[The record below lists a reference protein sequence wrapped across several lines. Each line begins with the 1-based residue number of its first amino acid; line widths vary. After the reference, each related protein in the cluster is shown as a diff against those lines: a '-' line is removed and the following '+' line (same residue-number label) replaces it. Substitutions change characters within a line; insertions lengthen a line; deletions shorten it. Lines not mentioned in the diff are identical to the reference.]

1 MDELTIAFK
10 IESPPSWLPIGR
22 TAENNWRTVE
32 IDCSYWFNMNA
43 NGEVVLMYKPSCGM
57 SPYPLLTERDG
68 DNIVWR
74 PKSGEL
80 VEGVGRLQAF
90 FEVGTDVIG
99 SSDMISCEVDSSLL
113 GVDPGTDPGQTDL
126 PWALD
131 IIEQIAELSGHY
143 PKIIDGVLY
152 VWDSEIEEWVQFEGG
167 SSDAVLYTAQSLS
180 DSQKAQ
186 ARTNVGAGTYSKPSG
201 GIPKTDLD
209 QAVQT
214 SLGKAD
220 TALQTAPVTSVNN
233 KTGAVTLTASDV
245 GALPSDTPIPAA
257 VTEQTVSGWGFT
269 KNTGTYTKPSG
280 GIPKSDLASDV
291 QTSLGK
297 ADTALQSSDLS
308 SAIDSALAQ
317 AKASGEFDGADGAPG
332 EKGDKGD
339 TGATG
344 PKGDKGDKGD
354 TGPQGEQG
362 LQGSKGDKGD
372 TGATG
377 PQGPKGDTGATGN
390 TGPQGPQGPAGQDG
404 SDYVLTE
411 QDKQEI
417 AGMVD
422 VEAESDYPSIA
433 DIAELWNNVTKLPAG
448 AWEDYAWHQCPEA
461 VRNYLANVDYTGVAY
476 TESSIG
482 TYAPTPAVPATN
494 TKPIGQTV
502 DGVTFY
508 NIRPNSNAPYATA
521 NKSGVLNPL
530 DQVRWINSATSNFR
544 DLGGWPC
551 DGGTVKY
558 GLLYRSG
565 NLNAADED
573 LILNQLGITVEC
585 DLTADGEPAYPDK
598 MRFIG
603 YTSYAMY
610 TLANTGAWQ
619 TNLRGIFDAVKCGDP
634 VVFHCSMG
642 ADRTGTL
649 ACILEGL
656 LGVSQSDIDKDYE
669 LTSFYAE
676 RARNGNYQG
685 GTTDW
690 AHLIA
695 QILALSGDSFRDK
708 CVTFVRSLGFTVAE
722 INEYRHAM
730 IDGDPEDIE
739 APGVT
744 YTVTNTLAGCTTN
757 NHSSSAD
764 GGGVYAATITADSG
778 YTLTGATVS
787 ITMGGTDITASAYS
801 NGTISIANVTGN
813 IVIAITAAAESQ
825 LKELFDPSAAT
836 INQRFSSSGT
846 CSAWDGNFCSDYIA
860 VSGLNASEPWRIHIK
875 DTTDATRFRANTSY
889 ESVLFCKS
897 DKSIMNTNYGR
908 LAVQPIA
915 MSNTLMKH
923 DDSNGGVYIDINQT
937 GDGNYI
943 PSTFFD
949 LSQVAY
955 IRVCMAYSSGTAIPD
970 NATLANI
977 SITADNITN

>member
-1 MDELTIAFK
+1 MADQNKKKYIKYEDTTYIL
-10 IESPPSWLPIGR
+10 EDSRLPDPTGFD
-22 TAENNWRTVE
+22 NKVLGVV
-32 IDCSYWFNMNA
+32 
-43 NGEVVLMYKPSCGM
+43 NGEY
-57 SPYPLLTERDG
+57 
-68 DNIVWR
+68 
-74 PKSGEL
+74 
-80 VEGVGRLQAF
+80 
-90 FEVGTDVIG
+90 
-99 SSDMISCEVDSSLL
+99 
-113 GVDPGTDPGQTDL
+113 
-126 PWALD
+126 ALKQ
-131 IIEQIAELSGHY
+131 E
-143 PKIIDGVLY
+143 
-152 VWDSEIEEWVQFEGG
+152 EGG
-167 SSDAVLYTAQSLS
+167 SGS
-180 DSQKAQ
+180 
-186 ARTNVGAGTYSKPSG
+186 
-201 GIPKTDLD
+201 
-209 QAVQT
+209 
-214 SLGKAD
+214 
-220 TALQTAPVTSVNN
+220 APVTSVNG
-233 KTGAVTLTASDV
+233 KTGAVTLSASDV
-245 GALPSDTPIPAA
+245 GALPDSTVIPTVPTNVSAFTNDAGYLTQHQSLAAYRTASAQDIIDAAQDTAIAA
-257 VTEQTVSGWGFT
+257 
-269 KNTGTYTKPSG
+269 KYTKPAS
-280 GIPKSDLASDV
+280 GIPASDLATEV
-291 QTSLGK
+291 KTSLGK
-297 ADTALQSSDLS
+297 ADTALQSAPVTSVNGKTGAVVLDASDVHALPDSTVIPSAVTEQTVAGWGFTKNTGDYSKPTGGIPASDLAAGVKES
-308 SAIDSALAQ
+308 LNKADTALQSAPVTSVNGQTGDVVIE
-317 AKASGEFDGADGAPG
+317 ASEGTPEPDF
-332 EKGDKGD
+332 
-339 TGATG
+339 
-344 PKGDKGDKGD
+344 
-354 TGPQGEQG
+354 
-362 LQGSKGDKGD
+362 
-372 TGATG
+372 
-377 PQGPKGDTGATGN
+377 
-390 TGPQGPQGPAGQDG
+390 
-404 SDYVLTE
+404 
-411 QDKQEI
+411 
-417 AGMVD
+417 
-422 VEAESDYPSIA
+422 PSIA
-433 DIAELWNNVTKLPAG
+433 DITELWHSVSKLPAG
-448 AWEDYAWHQCPEA
+448 AWEDYSWHQCPEA
-461 VRNYLANVDYTGVAY
+461 VRNYIANVDYDGVAY
-476 TESSIG
+476 TESSVG

-565 NLNAADED
+565 NLAAADED

-669 LTSFYAE
+669 LTSFYSE

-695 QILALSGDSFRDK
+695 QILALKGDTFRDK

-722 INEYRHAM
+722 INAYRRAM

-739 APGVT
+739 APTTT
-744 YTVTNTLAGCTTN
+744 YTVTNTLTGCTTN

-813 IVIAITAAAESQ
+813 IVIAITAAAESS

-846 CSAWDGNFCSDYIA
+846 YSARDGNFCSDYIE
-860 VSGLNASEPWRIHIK
+860 VNGLDASEPWRIHIK
-875 DTTDATRFRANTSY
+875 DTTDATRFRSY
-889 ESVLFCKS
+889 AATHESVVYCKS
-897 DKSIMNTNYGR
+897 DKSIMNSNYGR
-908 LAVQPIA
+908 LALSGSA
-915 MSNTLMKH
+915 SGSTLMKFS
-923 DDSNGGVYIDINQT
+923 DSNGGVYIDINQT

-949 LSQVAY
+949 LSQVKY
-955 IRVCMAYSSGTAIPD
+955 IRVCMTYSSGTAIPD
-970 NATLANI
+970 TATLANI
-977 SITADNITN
+977 SITADKITN